1 MVEGRALLDHFVGSG
16 KSLSVIIAG
25 MESRRIGI
33 SRKNLYVVPNNM
45 IQQWREEFKKAY
57 PSANVLAVTERD
69 FDSPLSRKRLF
80 SRVATNEWDAVIVP
94 HSQFDML
101 PISPEREAKTVNA
114 QMQEMKDLLREGSE
128 NGRTKTRAE
137 KRTTRQIENKIQKYK
152 EKLKELSPKYN
163 DGKTID
169 TINQKLGYLVRC
181 GDPDAIDSIVPM
193 AYGNLALDLLLGN
206 IHGRLVVLRNGRYD
220 NMHIDTVTAS
230 KKVVNVKEHYNVD
243 RLRPHYKSFE
253 KKPLFILTSET
264 G

>member
-16 KSLSVIIAG
+16 KSLTVIIAG

-152 EKLKELSPKYN
+152 EKLKELSQGRK
-163 DGKTID
+163 DD
-169 TINQKLGYLVRC
+169 TIYF
-181 GDPDAIDSIVPM
+181 DD
-193 AYGNLALDLLLGN
+193 
-206 IHGRLVVLRNGRYD
+206 
-220 NMHIDTVTAS
+220 
-230 KKVVNVKEHYNVD
+230 
-243 RLRPHYKSFE
+243 
-253 KKPLFILTSET
+253 
-264 G
+264 